1 MFNKSW
7 FLYSYMCIFLQ
18 VYQEKHACKYF
29 TDCTQKNKIKKI
41 LENNMNIIIEKKTLY
56 HKISHFIFEFLNFSM
71 Q

>member
-41 LENNMNIIIEKKTLY
+41 LENNMNIIIEKKKHYTIRY
-56 HKISHFIFEFLNFSM
+56 HISFLNS
-71 Q
+71 